1 MYTIP
6 IGLELLDLLGAA
18 FRKAKILRNA
28 GIVDLSGLSIILTQS
43 KTTREF
49 VEKLDNF

>member
-28 GIVDLSGLSIILTQS
+28 GIADLSGLSIILTQ
-43 KTTREF
+43 TTREF